1 MALAEEILS
10 PELVLVSPPEVA
22 AQAREAL
29 PDFER
34 EWRELVTR
42 LRAEAAEAAVAA
54 DPASASE
61 PRARLTFGAV
71 AFTFAAALTSVAP
84 LVLLIVLR

>member
-1 MALAEEILS
+1 VALAEEILS

-34 EWRELVTR
+34 EWQELVTR
-42 LRAEAAEAAVAA
+42 LRAEAAEAAAA
-54 DPASASE
+54 PVSAPE
-61 PRARLTFGAV
+61 PPARLTLGAV

-84 LVLLIVLR
+84 LVLLIVFR

>member
-1 MALAEEILS
+1 VALTEEILS

-34 EWRELVTR
+34 EWQELVTR
-42 LRAEAAEAAVAA
+42 LRAEAAAAAA
-54 DPASASE
+54 PVSAPE
-61 PRARLTFGAV
+61 PPARLTFGAV

-84 LVLLIVLR
+84 LVLLIVFR

>member
-1 MALAEEILS
+1 MAIAEDILS

-34 EWRELVTR
+34 EWQELVSR

-54 DPASASE
+54 AEVAAPE
-61 PRARLTFGAV
+61 PPARLTFGAV

>member
-1 MALAEEILS
+1 MAVAEEILS

-34 EWRELVTR
+34 EWQELVTR
-42 LRAEAAEAAVAA
+42 LRAEAAEAAAA
-54 DPASASE
+54 AVPASE
-61 PRARLTFGAV
+61 PAARLTFGAV

-84 LVLLIVLR
+84 LVLLIVFR